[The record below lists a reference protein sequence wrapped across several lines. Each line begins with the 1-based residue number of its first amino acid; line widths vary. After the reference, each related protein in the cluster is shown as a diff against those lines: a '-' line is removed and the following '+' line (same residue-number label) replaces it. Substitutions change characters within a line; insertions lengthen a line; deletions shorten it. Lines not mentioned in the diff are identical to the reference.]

1 MEDVFNGLNV
11 CVIKHVNINML
22 REASFRFEN
31 EIPTNDNTNSINFTN
46 NNSINSINIENII
59 DNINNTL
66 IDNNENRNKN
76 TGILNTNSFH
86 FKSSEES
93 KEINL
98 LEHPLNNNNTNIINN
113 LINDNRNHFIGNKR
127 SIPFNEE
134 EEDYEQYFCEETLKF
149 NDTSFDNL
157 TLPNFNHNN
166 ENQIN
171 NNNNRTGI
179 LNDLLYPHSE
189 TSYLNLNFNNEHFE
203 DYNNRININNNRI
216 HSIVTSN
223 YININSIDNNINN
236 NNNPHNRNR
245 RGRRRRRNGRM
256 TNEEINSIIN
266 GLNKTTI
273 SDVSIL
279 DENKTTCPICLEDFK
294 KDDEIYTLDCKH
306 ILHVECLNE
315 EIKHRR
321 RCPICRTNIR

>member
-1 MEDVFNGLNV
+1 MEDVFYGLNV

-46 NNSINSINIENII
+46 NNSTNSINIENII

-76 TGILNTNSFH
+76 TG
-86 FKSSEES
+86 ES
-93 KEINL
+93 KDINL
-98 LEHPLNNNNTNIINN
+98 LEHPLNNNDTNIINN

-216 HSIVTSN
+216 HIIDMSN
-223 YININSIDNNINN
+223 YININSTDNNIN

-245 RGRRRRRNGRM
+245 RG
-256 TNEEINSIIN
+256 
-266 GLNKTTI
+266 
-273 SDVSIL
+273 
-279 DENKTTCPICLEDFK
+279 
-294 KDDEIYTLDCKH
+294 
-306 ILHVECLNE
+306 
-315 EIKHRR
+315 
-321 RCPICRTNIR
+321 

>member
-1 MEDVFNGLNV
+1 MEDVFYGLNV

-76 TGILNTNSFH
+76 T
-86 FKSSEES
+86 EES
-93 KEINL
+93 KDINL
-98 LEHPLNNNNTNIINN
+98 LEHPLNNNDTNIINN
-113 LINDNRNHFIGNKR
+113 CFNENRNHFLGNKR
-127 SIPFNEE
+127 SIPFIVEE
-134 EEDYEQYFCEETLKF
+134 KPFEECICQPKLEF
-149 NDTSFDNL
+149 NDPFIDIYGI
-157 TLPNFNHNN
+157 PNFDYNN

-171 NNNNRTGI
+171 NNNNQIGI
-179 LNDLLYPHSE
+179 LNNLFYPHSE
-189 TSYLNLNFNNEHFE
+189 IPHLNLNFNNEHFE